1 MQLLAIG
8 LLGGVLTTVTGVGG
22 GMVALALLSLI
33 MPPATALALSAAALT
48 IGNAHRAAL
57 YRGAIDRRVVARF
70 GLGLA
75 AGALA
80 GALVVTALPPAVLH
94 AALVA
99 VALFAIARALGVFAW
114 TPSPRALAGTGA
126 VVGAVG
132 ASAGGAGV
140 LVSPVLLAAGV
151 KGDGYVATVAAS
163 ALILNGARAAGYA
176 LGGLYHPAMVPA
188 LVTLTAALIIGN
200 LIGRRLRAWV
210 RGPWLERLELAAPLA
225 AVAVTLAGA

>member
-1 MQLLAIG
+1 
-8 LLGGVLTTVTGVGG
+8 
-22 GMVALALLSLI
+22 
-33 MPPATALALSAAALT
+33 
-48 IGNAHRAAL
+48 
-57 YRGAIDRRVVARF
+57 
-70 GLGLA
+70 
-75 AGALA
+75 
-80 GALVVTALPPAVLH
+80 
-94 AALVA
+94 VA
-99 VALFAIARALGVFAW
+99 VALFAIARALELFAW